1 MPAVRLGR
9 IHLRWCPRCNLPVLE
24 SGKCGACDCETLPV
38 AVTPPGDARPA
49 FECDV
54 SRVRDTADRQFGPG
68 CGRALIPDGKI
79 ALLNRVPALDA
90 MDEVIV
96 DGEPVAMMRFD
107 PGCGWKMLLRMPG
120 ARRIAICATKSFV
133 VIDDGAISFMIKG
146 ASAMAVGVLECDTG
160 IAPGDEVLVV
170 TKERLALSVGT
181 ARMFGKDMVD
191 GRGPAVK
198 TRWSEEPA
206 EPETHPAGQTWNDA
220 VKASERAMDKRRAT
234 ARKFINGLNH
244 GEKPVAVS
252 FSGGKDSLAVLL
264 LALESGLKPPM
275 IFVDTGI
282 ELPETIAH
290 VHDIAAKYDLE
301 LVEERAPDSFWNGMR
316 HFGPPAKDFRW
327 CCKTCKLGPT
337 SRIIRRRFPR
347 GVLSL
352 IGQRRYE
359 SEQRSK
365 KGSVWMNPWVPG
377 QDAASP
383 IQEWTALHV
392 WLYIF
397 QQGAPYNVWYERG
410 MPRIGCWT
418 CPSADLA
425 DVEAMKAQ
433 FAGYGRFT
441 DELKRFAAEKGFP
454 DDWVT
459 LGLWRWN
466 AGAPEEVMAL
476 CKEPIHGKPSPPAS
490 KALTEAEKERVE
502 EMLFISDG
510 NAESINGKKL
520 VVKALSCQACG
531 ICVARCPE
539 DALSLRDGKVRLD
552 VSKCKKCFVCMS
564 PCPVADF
571 EPR

>member
-9 IHLRWCPRCNLPVLE
+9 IHLRWCCSCNLPVLE
-24 SGKCGACDCETLPV
+24 SGKCGVCDSDTFPV

-54 SRVRDTADRQFGPG
+54 LRVRATTDAQFGTG
-68 CGRALIPDGKI
+68 CGAALVPDGKL

-107 PGCGWKMLLRMPG
+107 PGQGWKMLLRMPG
-120 ARRIAICATKSFV
+120 ARRIAKIATKSFV
-133 VIDDGAISFMIKG
+133 VIDDGAVGPMLKG
-146 ASAMAVGVLECDTG
+146 ASAMAVGVLNCDPA

-170 TKERLALSVGT
+170 TKDKLALSVGT
-181 ARMFGKDMVD
+181 SRMPGSGMVG

-198 TRWSEEPA
+198 NRWAEVPTEPKIL
-206 EPETHPAGQTWNDA
+206 PAGQTWANA
-220 VKASERAMDKRRAT
+220 VKASRKALDKRRAT
-234 ARKFINGLNH
+234 ARKFITGLVNR
-244 GEKPVAVS
+244 GKPIAVS

-264 LALESGLKPPM
+264 LALESGLEPPM

-282 ELPETIAH
+282 ELPETVAH
-290 VHDIAAKYDLE
+290 VHDVAAKYGLE
-301 LVEERAPDSFWNGMR
+301 LVEERAPDSFWNGMS

-337 SRIIRRRFPR
+337 SRIIRRRFPG

-425 DVEAMKAQ
+425 DVEAMRVQ
-433 FAGYGRFT
+433 YNGYGRYT
-441 DELKRFAAEKGFP
+441 EELKRFASENGYP
-454 DDWVT
+454 DDWVK
-459 LGLWRWN
+459 LGLWRWKD
-466 AGAPEEVMAL
+466 GAPQEMAAL
-476 CKEPIHGKPSPPAS
+476 CKGPMRGEAKPR
-490 KALTEAEKERVE
+490 AEKAMTDEEKARVA
-502 EMLFISDG
+502 EMLFITDG
-510 NAESINGKKL
+510 SAESLDGKKL
-520 VVKALSCQACG
+520 VVKALHCQACG
-531 ICVARCPE
+531 ICVARCAE
-539 DALSLRDGKVRLD
+539 GALELRGGKVRLD
-552 VSKCKKCFVCMS
+552 VDKCKKCLVCMS